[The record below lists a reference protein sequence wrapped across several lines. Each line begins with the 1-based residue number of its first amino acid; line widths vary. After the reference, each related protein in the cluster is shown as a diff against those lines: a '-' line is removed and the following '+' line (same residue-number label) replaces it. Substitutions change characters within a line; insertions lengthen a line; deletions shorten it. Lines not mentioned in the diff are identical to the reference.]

1 MLKEDGETHT
11 AVPFFVRAV
20 MAEISD
26 NGEDIFLE
34 YSRAKVT
41 ASSRDRS
48 RVNGKKQSPL
58 LWLP

>member
-26 NGEDIFLE
+26 NGEDIFGE
-34 YSRAKVT
+34 YSRAKIT

-48 RVNGKKQSPL
+48 RVNGKK
-58 LWLP
+58 